1 MIKKWPE
8 IIMYS
13 RPLCGDCI
21 RSKNFLE
28 NNQIPFQEIN
38 ILEKASSIEEMKK
51 INKGRES
58 VPTIIINNNT
68 VIIEPTDYD
77 LMKAITKELDITETK

>member
-8 IIMYS
+8 IIMYT
-13 RPLCGDCI
+13 RPLCSDCV
-21 RSKNFLE
+21 RSKKFLE
-28 NNQIPFQEIN
+28 NNQIPFKEIN
-38 ILEKASSIEEMKK
+38 ILENNSAKQEIKK

-68 VIIEPTDYD
+68 VIIEPTDSD

>member
-13 RPLCGDCI
+13 RPLCSDCI

-28 NNQIPFQEIN
+28 NNHIPFKEIN
-38 ILEKASSIEEMKK
+38 ILENESAIKSMKK
-51 INKGRES
+51 INNGKES

-68 VIIEPTDYD
+68 VVIEPTDD
-77 LMKAITKELDITETK
+77 ELIKAITKELDITETK